1 MTDRIDTDAIRGHYL
16 SGVGLR
22 RANWEAYI
30 FSDLARLCDALDN
43 SRADLKMSVILR
55 DGAEE
60 AASEANRVVQ
70 EVQQYVQAYA
80 EGYVGNPRQQG
91 LARLA
96 LARIETALNG
106 TSPPPAD
113 PAPVGL
119 TEDEQEAVGFFRWNA
134 FPGTRMAIVL
144 AALDRLSAAPV
155 DDRERVPEGWRVEW
169 RGAWTFKEPGPPRP
183 VLVPVSPSVDPEEKP

>member
-1 MTDRIDTDAIRGHYL
+1 M
-16 SGVGLR
+16 SGDGWSR
-22 RANWEAYI
+22 RQLTCE
-30 FSDLARLCDALDN
+30 SP
-43 SRADLKMSVILR
+43 
-55 DGAEE
+55 AE
-60 AASEANRVVQ
+60 
-70 EVQQYVQAYA
+70 
-80 EGYVGNPRQQG
+80 
-91 LARLA
+91 A
-96 LARIETALNG
+96 LADPDPE
-106 TSPPPAD
+106 PAESWSCPGCGAVWGKRTD
-113 PAPVGL
+113 GGPGPLAGFLPAPVGL